1 MSRIIFWGMEKG
13 VPDNESTRAANEFGR
28 CLDAGKNP
36 DECVEELKDKYEW
49 LAEINFSD
57 FVLLYKEW

>member
-1 MSRIIFWGMEKG
+1 MGI
-13 VPDNESTRAANEFGR
+13 RAANEFGR

-36 DECVEELKDKYEW
+36 DECVEELKGKYKW